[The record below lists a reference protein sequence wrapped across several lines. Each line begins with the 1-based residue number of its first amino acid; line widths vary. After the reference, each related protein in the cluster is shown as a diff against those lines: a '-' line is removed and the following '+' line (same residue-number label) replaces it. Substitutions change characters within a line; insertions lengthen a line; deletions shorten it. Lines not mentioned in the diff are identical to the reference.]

1 MGQVR
6 HGCATT
12 THAIRATLQRSQ
24 ATTAAL
30 SRELGINVKTV
41 SKWRKRETVED
52 RKTGPTDP
60 SSTVLSAGEEA
71 MIVSFRRHTLL
82 PLDDCLYALQPTIP
96 HLSLCIAVC
105 NGTGYPDCQIWKAT
119 SRNDKNSSATL
130 LDISIST
137 LPNCARMK
145 VSSISL

>member
-1 MGQVR
+1 MGQIR

-12 THAIRATLQRSQ
+12 THAIRATIQRSL

-41 SKWRKRETVED
+41 SKWRKRKTVED

-82 PLDDCLYALQPTIP
+82 PLDHYDKHDQVHTHLADFIAAYNFARRLKTLNGLTPYEYICKIGTSEPERFIVNPIP
-96 HLSLCIAVC
+96 QMP
-105 NGTGYPDCQIWKAT
+105 G
-119 SRNDKNSSATL
+119 
-130 LDISIST
+130 
-137 LPNCARMK
+137 PNT
-145 VSSISL
+145 